1 MALTIAEYYQLIIL
15 EVKAQPTISTEL
27 KGELDSYPNAVDRMG
42 TLFAQLTRNSKVAF
56 WRLWAFVMAVICWI
70 QATLWDKA
78 KEEITV
84 LANAA
89 IRDTDQAFLREVKL
103 FEYPGT
109 AVIDPVS
116 KEIKFSPSNP
126 ANRIIK
132 SAAIITDSLGVSNI
146 LVAQDDGSGGL
157 EKIPSDALAAFRVY
171 LGMIQPVGTNVQGDS
186 RDADRLKI
194 VLNFWYDPLSGYAD
208 TTAVETAVNNALLAA
223 LLLTDFKGRTQ
234 KQVLEDTV
242 RGVLGYK
249 NLDFV
254 LLQAKSNAA
263 ITYSNFQNGEYTT
276 VSGYLK
282 PATGADWV
290 INVFPYLS

>member
-15 EVKAQPTISTEL
+15 EVKTQPTISSEL
-27 KGELDSYPNAVDRMG
+27 KGELDAYPNAIDRMR
-42 TLFAQLTRNSKVAF
+42 TLFAQLTSNSKVAF

-89 IRDTDQAFLREVKL
+89 IKDTDQAFLREVKL

-109 AVIDPVS
+109 AVIDPVT
-116 KEIKFSPSNP
+116 KEIVFSPSNP
-126 ANRIIK
+126 DNQIIK
-132 SAAIITDSLGVSNI
+132 TAAIITDSLGVSNI
-146 LVAQDDGSGGL
+146 LVAQDDGAGGL
-157 EKIPSDALAAFRVY
+157 MKIPSVVLDAFRVY
-171 LGMIQPVGTNVQGDS
+171 LAMIQPVGTNVQGDS

-194 VLNFWYDPLSGYAD
+194 SLNVWYDPLAGYSD
-208 TTAVETAVNNALLAA
+208 PTAFETEVNNALVAS
-223 LLLTDFKGRTQ
+223 LLLTDFKSRTQ
-234 KQVLEDTV
+234 KQVIEDAV
-242 RGVLGYK
+242 RAVPGYK
-249 NLDFV
+249 NLDFTI
-254 LLQAKSNAA
+254 LQAKSDAA
-263 ITYSNFQNGEYTT
+263 ISYSNFQNGEYTA
-276 VSGYLK
+276 VAGYLK